1 MVRSPRRF
9 VERPPASSTIIPSG
23 ARSHG
28 FDVQSSAA
36 SIAPS
41 ATSMCCQKP
50 PNDRVFRA
58 ASSSRRILVWSS
70 AFLLGPVPVVN
81 TMALLRLDTS
91 ETRSRL
97 PSRYAPS
104 PRYAHQRVPS
114 PGALANPA
122 TISPFDSMPIS
133 VPNVGIPRENS
144 SVPSIG
150 SMISRA
156 RPDLL
161 AAFESLPPISSPS
174 TSSASPLAATL
185 ARAISSTARSACV
198 TAVPSPFLSIRKS
211 PVRKYRMAIA
221 SASSAIAFSKL
232 PYISP
237 YPIASPD
244 LTLLPHTPSI
254 QSYRNVCSG
263 QHWNRARPHS
273 RSAARRGRPS
283 QARPS
288 RNGSEIWR
296 ESGDAA
302 PKFLGGSRARWPQ
315 CDCRAQACLAVTRSD
330 SRPIRS
336 RSPRASPGGCG
347 RFRAFRTH
355 RGGILPRLIEKSP
368 RRPQSD
374 STPRTPQRLHLRPLA
389 GLGNAC

>member
-1 MVRSPRRF
+1 
-9 VERPPASSTIIPSG
+9 
-23 ARSHG
+23 
-28 FDVQSSAA
+28 
-36 SIAPS
+36 
-41 ATSMCCQKP
+41 MCCQKP
-50 PNDRVFRA
+50 PNDRVFRE

-81 TMALLRLDTS
+81 TMALLRLGTS
-91 ETRSRL
+91 ETRSQL

-114 PGALANPA
+114 AGALANPA
-122 TISPFDSMPIS
+122 MISPFDSIPIS

-150 SMISRA
+150 SMIIRTC
-156 RPDLL
+156 PDLL
-161 AAFESLPPISSPS
+161 AAFESPPPISSPN
-174 TSSASPLAATL
+174 TSSASPLVATF

-211 PVRKYRMAIA
+211 PVRKYRIAIV

-237 YPIASPD
+237 YPTASPD

-263 QHWNRARPHS
+263 QHGNHARSHS
-273 RSAARRGRPS
+273 RSAARRCGPS
-283 QARPS
+283 QTRPS
-288 RNGSEIWR
+288 RNGPEIWR

-302 PKFLGGSRARWPQ
+302 SQFLGCPRGRWPQ
-315 CDCRAQACLAVTRSD
+315 CRCRTQ
-330 SRPIRS
+330 
-336 RSPRASPGGCG
+336 
-347 RFRAFRTH
+347 
-355 RGGILPRLIEKSP
+355 
-368 RRPQSD
+368 
-374 STPRTPQRLHLRPLA
+374 A
-389 GLGNAC
+389 GL

>member
-1 MVRSPRRF
+1 IVLSPRRF

-50 PNDRVFRA
+50 PNDRVFRE

-81 TMALLRLDTS
+81 TMALLRLGTS
-91 ETRSRL
+91 ETRRRL

-104 PRYAHQRVPS
+104 PRYAHQRVPRA
-114 PGALANPA
+114 GALANPA
-122 TISPFDSMPIS
+122 TISPFDSIPIS
-133 VPNVGIPRENS
+133 VPNVGMPRENS

-150 SMISRA
+150 SMIIRA
-156 RPDLL
+156 RPGLFAEFAL
-161 AAFESLPPISSPS
+161 TPPISSPS
-174 TSSASPLAATL
+174 TSSASPLTATL

-221 SASSAIAFSKL
+221 SASSAIAFSKA

-263 QHWNRARPHS
+263 QHRNRARPHS
-273 RSAARRGRPS
+273 RSAARRGGPS
-283 QARPS
+283 QTRPS
-288 RNGSEIWR
+288 RNGPEVWG
-296 ESGDAA
+296 ESRHTA
-302 PKFLGGSRARWPQ
+302 PQILGCSRARWPEYH
-315 CDCRAQACLAVTRSD
+315 CRTQAGLAFTRCD
-330 SRPIRS
+330 SRSLRS
-336 RSPRASPGGCG
+336 HC
-347 RFRAFRTH
+347 
-355 RGGILPRLIEKSP
+355 
-368 RRPQSD
+368 
-374 STPRTPQRLHLRPLA
+374 A
-389 GLGNAC
+389 GAVP